1 MPSPAEFFVAW
12 AASQSDL
19 TALIGSRI
27 SPWDSAR
34 KDGAPRVTYF
44 LVSGDRVNTLAGPTK
59 LAVQR
64 WQLDCWG
71 SSQKN
76 AAAVA
81 RLFTGASGDS
91 RLDGYRGTLAGIT
104 VQNCRLT
111 DERDNSE
118 IDSPCVSLDF
128 EISWNTV

>member
-19 TALIGSRI
+19 TALIGDRI
-27 SPWDSAR
+27 SPWESDR
-34 KDGAPRVTYF
+34 RDDVPRVTYF

-104 VQNCRLT
+104 IQNCRLT